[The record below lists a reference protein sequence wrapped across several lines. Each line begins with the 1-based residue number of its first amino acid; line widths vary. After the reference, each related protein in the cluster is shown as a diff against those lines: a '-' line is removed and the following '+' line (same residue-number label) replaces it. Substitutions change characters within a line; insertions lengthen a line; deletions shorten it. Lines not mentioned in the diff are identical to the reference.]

1 MNSATATLGA
11 LSGTDMN
18 TDAVAEPRD
27 TQFGGRHANRSH
39 RGGGAVRVRCPH
51 CGTLAKARSSEE
63 ITPLFRE
70 LRFQCTNVDGD
81 DFCGATF
88 VAALEIRRMIVQSA
102 RPNPRIKLPV
112 AQPRPRRRLT
122 GPAALAA
129 NDDAVDHHA

>member
-1 MNSATATLGA
+1 MERHNVNSATSTPEA

-18 TDAVAEPRD
+18 SEVIAEPRD

-39 RGGGAVRVRCPH
+39 RGGGAVRVHCPH
-51 CGTLAKARSSEE
+51 CGTLAKARSSEA
-63 ITPLFRE
+63 ITPLFRD
-70 LRFQCTNVDGD
+70 LRFQCQNVDGD

-112 AQPRPRRRLT
+112 AQPRPRRRLS
-122 GPAALAA
+122 GPASLAA
-129 NDDAVDHHA
+129 NDD